1 MSDEFR
7 AALDDYM
14 RRPAPNLNLSGRG
27 IVICAGGERLFTSA
41 YVLLR
46 VLRET
51 LGCTLPIQL
60 WHFGGEEL
68 SPAMRALLVP
78 LNVELVDATAF
89 LEDYPADIGNGW
101 QLKSYAL
108 LQSRFAEVLMLDADQ
123 VPVRDP
129 ALVFEMPEYLQTGAV
144 FWPDIIDL
152 SAANPIWALTGLAA
166 ENCPAWE
173 SGQIVVDK
181 RRHLRALRIA
191 LYLNER
197 AGVVYRMLYGDK
209 DTFLIAWRI
218 AGASV
223 AVVPH
228 RPFIDERVLVQ
239 RDFAGAPLFQHRTG
253 SKWNYHTN
261 QYRLD
266 GFQHMES
273 CLAFLADLRASWNGR
288 IFFPPDRSLAARME
302 EDRLVGVCHTRLA
315 ILGDSELELELLPG
329 HQIGKGRSYER
340 QNWYVAE
347 TETGLELL
355 IEGADQIAYRL
366 GQGRG
371 GVWLGDRLCIP
382 QSEVRLEE
390 QAGSAATQPV
400 AGKNSLIEVIIEVSG
415 VASGAGAV
423 ARERLANTLLLL
435 LRAQP
440 GLRDA
445 LDRAAGRSAEITG
458 VVADVFAREAQNHG
472 ERIGSALEVVHEGYH
487 MPAGPSP

>member
-14 RRPAPNLNLSGRG
+14 RRPAPNLNFSGRG
-27 IVICAGGERLFTSA
+27 IVICAGGERLFTCA

-46 VLRET
+46 LLRD
-51 LGCTLPIQL
+51 LVSCTLPIQL

-68 SPAMRALLVP
+68 APAMRALLAP

-108 LQSRFAEVLMLDADQ
+108 LHSRFAEVLMLDADQ

-152 SAANPIWALTGLAA
+152 SPANPIWALTGLAA

-173 SGQIVVDK
+173 SGQIVIDK

-197 AGVVYRMLYGDK
+197 ASIVYRMLYGDK

-273 CLAFLADLRASWNGR
+273 CLGFLADLRASWNGR

-302 EDRLVGVCHTRLA
+302 EDRLVEVSHARL
-315 ILGDSELELELLPG
+315 IIFGDSETKLDLLPG
-329 HQIGKGRSYER
+329 HQFGEGRGYER
-340 QNWYVAE
+340 QNWYVVE
-347 TETGLELL
+347 TGTGLELVF
-355 IEGADQIAYRL
+355 EGAEQIAYRL
-366 GQGRG
+366 AKAPG
-371 GVWLGDRLCIP
+371 GVWLGERLCIP
-382 QSEVRLEE
+382 PSEVRLDELT
-390 QAGSAATQPV
+390 AAAATQ
-400 AGKNSLIEVIIEVSG
+400 AFARRNSLVEVVMEASG

-423 ARERLANTLLLL
+423 ARERLADTLLLL
-435 LRAQP
+435 LRAEP
-440 GLRDA
+440 GLRA
-445 LDRAAGRSAEITG
+445 AIESAAGRSSELASI
-458 VVADVFAREAQNHG
+458 VADVFAREAQHHG
-472 ERIGSALEVVHEGYH
+472 ERIGSTIEVVHEGYH
-487 MPAGPSP
+487 VPGGPSP